1 MNPLADAAMMQGFVA
16 FARIAGCFLVLPGF
30 SAVRV
35 PQLIRVIFVLA
46 LTASLM
52 AYLPQQ
58 VARSSELPPAELARL
73 LFVETIIG
81 ALLGLSARIYIA
93 AISFAASALSSM
105 IGYTSLVAPSALDG
119 ELEPPLATIISF
131 AALLMIFM
139 MDFHHDVIIAI
150 VESYRTVPPG
160 TPIAFNA
167 VAEDFTRILNDS
179 FLIVFRLATPFIAY
193 AIMANLF
200 VALLNRLTPA
210 LQLYFVATPAIL
222 LGGLLLAYFVL
233 PAFLSFSGQGLQMLE
248 PF

>member
-1 MNPLADAAMMQGFVA
+1 MTPLVNAAVLQGVVA
-16 FARIAGCFLVLPGF
+16 FARITGCFLVLPGF

-35 PQLIRVIFVLA
+35 PQLVRIIFVLA

-52 AYLPQQ
+52 AYLPQPL
-58 VARSSELPPAELARL
+58 VRSDEIAPAGLARL
-73 LFVETIIG
+73 IFGETIIG
-81 ALLGLSARIYIA
+81 FLLGLSARIYIA
-93 AISFAASALSSM
+93 AISFVASALSSM

-119 ELEPPLATIISF
+119 ELEPPLATMISF
-131 AALLMIFM
+131 AALLTIFM
-139 MDFHHDVIIAI
+139 MDFHHDVILAI
-150 VESYRTVPPG
+150 VGSYRTVPPG
-160 TPIAFNA
+160 MPIAFNA
-167 VAEDFTRILNDS
+167 VGADFTRILNDS
-179 FLIVFRLATPFIAY
+179 FLIVFRLGTPFIAY
-193 AIMANLF
+193 AVIANLF